1 MIMQDMDIRT
11 SVQPRENRTQ
21 FANEEMS
28 RQLRHMTM
36 YLQSQQA
43 EHT

>member
-11 SVQPRENRTQ
+11 SGQPRENRTHY
-21 FANEEMS
+21 ANEETS
-28 RQLRHMTM
+28 RQLRQMTT
-36 YLQSQQA
+36 YLQSQDA